1 MLTNLN
7 QDTTTQMVETIWP
20 LSAYVQTN
28 HSVLCSRQPSKMD
41 LRYFIQE
48 VLRRSKTSYST
59 LQVALYYLILIRSCL
74 PTLDF
79 TMEQPEDSPRSFS
92 LQCGRRMFIS
102 ALILASKYLQDR
114 NFSANAWSKISGLST
129 WDLNVNEMAF
139 LSTINWKLHIPG
151 QVFDRWVDIVLKYSP
166 SSPPRSSPKPTIS
179 WKDVVLRLTPDLD
192 TIDFGGAELSDDSG
206 YDSPG
211 SDMSPPP
218 IPIRDEI
225 VSRSNEPTPTPSCSI
240 PQWLEQTPS
249 RVQEQRPTLPPLQPH
264 LAPLPTPDLTPQIG
278 PFSTPAVSAQGMS
291 TRRSSMSQ
299 TMRQIQEASLARSTL
314 DHTSEWKP
322 RVSHGFPTLDRRTSL
337 TTSASSMSSPESM
350 SDVLT
355 QFSDASSRP
364 SRSSSI
370 SSVASSNCAPP
381 QPTRLAVQATRR
393 CANMQLN
400 GLTEEVHQSGNR
412 EPPKRVSSMEF
423 VCKPGAD
430 ALRVTKPS
438 PKESDHIFQE
448 DKRTRPLGNAMR
460 EASHMIG
467 EDAVKLNPA
476 ATRQTGRSE
485 SFNGDCFT
493 TYQRQKHL
501 RKLPHSFAAPAT
513 ADNEAAAA
521 LQELALNYQQ
531 GSTARP
537 RSTDSSRKRARPNS
551 MDLSVEDAVRNLI
564 APRCLNDITNQQ
576 RINRNEKDST
586 VIADDCCADSFV
598 LRKENKHAS
607 KEAHKR
613 STKAA
618 PLSRDGQPR
627 KRPCAVAGSN
637 RGGREEARLL
647 ERMVAQRSGRSTG
660 MREAGIR

>member
-1 MLTNLN
+1 M
-7 QDTTTQMVETIWP
+7 
-20 LSAYVQTN
+20 
-28 HSVLCSRQPSKMD
+28 CSRQPSKMD

-92 LQCGRRMFIS
+92 LQCGRRMFIA

-139 LSTINWKLHIPG
+139 LSTISWKLHIPG
-151 QVFDRWVDIVLKYSP
+151 HVFDRWVDIVLKYSP

-218 IPIRDEI
+218 IPIRDDI

-249 RVQEQRPTLPPLQPH
+249 ETREQKATLPPLQPH

-278 PFSTPAVSAQGMS
+278 PFCTPAVSAQGT
-291 TRRSSMSQ
+291 TRRLSMSQ
-299 TMRQIQEASLARSTL
+299 TMCQIQEASLARSTL

-322 RVSHGFPTLDRRTSL
+322 RVSESFPTLGRRTSL
-337 TTSASSMSSPESM
+337 TTSSSSMSSPDLM
-350 SDVLT
+350 SDVST
-355 QFSDASSRP
+355 QYSDASSRP

-400 GLTEEVHQSGNR
+400 GLKDEGHQSGLHGTFKQLSWLEFVGKTEANPPRLTSSHMKEASRIFKEERQAASLMDGTR
-412 EPPKRVSSMEF
+412 ETSHINAENSVNLHAIATCVSGPPKSF
-423 VCKPGAD
+423 DNYC
-430 ALRVTKPS
+430 LT
-438 PKESDHIFQE
+438 Q
-448 DKRTRPLGNAMR
+448 PL
-460 EASHMIG
+460 
-467 EDAVKLNPA
+467 
-476 ATRQTGRSE
+476 
-485 SFNGDCFT
+485 
-493 TYQRQKHL
+493 QRQKES
-501 RKLPHSFAAPAT
+501 RKLPHSFAAHAS
-513 ADNEAAAA
+513 ADSAAAAA
-521 LQELALNYQQ
+521 LQELALDYQQ
-531 GSTARP
+531 RSTTRP
-537 RSTDSSRKRARPNS
+537 RSTDSRKRARPNS
-551 MDLSVEDAVRNLI
+551 MDLSIEDAVRNII
-564 APRCLNDITNQQ
+564 APRCLGDITNMQNQ
-576 RINRNEKDST
+576 RNEEDST
-586 VIADDCCADSFV
+586 VIPDDHCADSFV
-598 LRKENKHAS
+598 LRKENKHAI
-607 KEAHKR
+607 KKGANKR
-613 STKAA
+613 PTKSAAA
-618 PLSRDGQPR
+618 PTTSSRDTQPR
-627 KRPCAVAGSN
+627 KKTCAGSD
-637 RGGREEARLL
+637 RGGREEARML
-647 ERMVAQRSGRSTG
+647 ERMVQQAQPGIWEAVSRS
-660 MREAGIR
+660 